1 MKRCIMTKREL
12 VKKVQE
18 KIGHYPPKDIAYV
31 VYLIFAAMSGALKR
45 GERIEI
51 RGFGNFT
58 VRNRREIRGRNPKS
72 SDVINLPARKVPFF
86 KVGKDL
92 YDMIN
97 R

>member
-1 MKRCIMTKREL
+1 MTKREL
-12 VKKVQE
+12 IRKVQE
-18 KIGHYPPKDIAYV
+18 KIGYYPPKDIAYV
-31 VYLIFAAMSGALKR
+31 VYLIFDAMAGALKR

-58 VRNRREIRGRNPKS
+58 VRKRKEIKGRNPKTA
-72 SDVINLPARKVPFF
+72 DLINLPARKVPFF

-97 R
+97 RYK

>member
-1 MKRCIMTKREL
+1 MTKREL

-18 KIGHYPPKDIAYV
+18 EIGHYPSKDIAYV
-31 VYLIFAAMSGALKR
+31 VYLIFEAMSSALKR

-58 VRNRREIRGRNPKS
+58 VRRRREIQGRNPKTS
-72 SDVINLPARKVPFF
+72 NAINLPARKVPFF

-97 R
+97 LYK

>member
-1 MKRCIMTKREL
+1 MTKREL
-12 VKKVQE
+12 IKRVQE
-18 KIGHYPPKDIAYV
+18 KIGDYPPKDIAYV
-31 VYLIFAAMSGALKR
+31 VHLIFEAMSAAVKR

-58 VRNRREIRGRNPKS
+58 VRNRRGIRGRNPKT
-72 SDVINLPARKVPFF
+72 SDVIDLPARKVPFF

-97 R
+97 LYK